1 MSATRY
7 LSFGILAGAAC
18 SLLVTPSF
26 AAPAKGKGK
35 RPPASISIENG
46 RSLAL
51 TSFEIAPVEAT
62 PKPGAKPKPPKK
74 PIGALAEPLAP
85 GEKKALK
92 LSGATGCT
100 YLARWK
106 FEDAG
111 DEGQI
116 DICGDPKIVLTD

>member
-1 MSATRY
+1 MFATRFR
-7 LSFGILAGAAC
+7 LCGVLAGVALCLPTLQA
-18 SLLVTPSF
+18 T
-26 AAPAKGKGK
+26 AAPKKVK

-51 TSFEIAPVEAT
+51 TSFEIAHVETA
-62 PKPGAKPKPPKK
+62 PKPGAKPKPPRK
-74 PIGALAEPLAP
+74 PIGQLTEPLAP
-85 GEKKALK
+85 GEKKSLK

>member
-1 MSATRY
+1 MFATRS
-7 LSFGILAGAAC
+7 LFCSVLAGVA
-18 SLLVTPSF
+18 LFFPSMQAI
-26 AAPAKGKGK
+26 AAPKAKK
-35 RPPASISIENG
+35 PPAAISIENG

-51 TSFEIAPVEAT
+51 TSFEIAHIEAT
-62 PKPGAKPKPPKK
+62 PKAGAKPKPPKK
-74 PIGALAEPLAP
+74 AIGQLSEPLAP
-85 GEKKALK
+85 GEKKSLK
-92 LSGATGCT
+92 LSGATGCK